1 MTTLGQTGLDKKGMS
16 LHSLRY
22 IHATWF
28 LSEGDTLDRMAH
40 RLGHFS
46 TDITYKHYRLFI
58 EKTMM
63 QPEQGWQRLKLN
75 DS

>member
-58 EKTMM
+58 EKDHDATRVRMAKT
-63 QPEQGWQRLKLN
+63 EVKR
-75 DS
+75 